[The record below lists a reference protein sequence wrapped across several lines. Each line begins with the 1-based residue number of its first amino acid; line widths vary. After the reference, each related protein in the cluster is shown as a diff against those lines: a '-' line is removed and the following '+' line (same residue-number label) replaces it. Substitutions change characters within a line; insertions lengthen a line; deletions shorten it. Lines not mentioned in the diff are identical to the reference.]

1 MIILRINTR
10 SGVPPYLQI
19 VQQIKHDIRLGL
31 LKKGDKLPTV
41 KEAVTMTAVNP
52 NTVFKAYRELE
63 HQGLVKGQPGIGVF
77 VLNNPDTP
85 PADAQARLTAD
96 LTRWIQEARK
106 LGLDD
111 EATEAL
117 FHITLRK

>member
-1 MIILRINTR
+1 MIILRIDTR

-19 VQQIKHDIRLGL
+19 VKQVKHAIRMGL
-31 LKKGDKLPTV
+31 LRVGDKLPTV

-63 HQGLVKGQPGIGVF
+63 GQGLVEGQPGIGIF
-77 VLNNPDTP
+77 VLKSLDTP
-85 PADAQARLTAD
+85 SVEAQAKLTAG
-96 LTRWIQEARK
+96 LKGWIEKARD

-111 EATEAL
+111 
-117 FHITLRK
+117 